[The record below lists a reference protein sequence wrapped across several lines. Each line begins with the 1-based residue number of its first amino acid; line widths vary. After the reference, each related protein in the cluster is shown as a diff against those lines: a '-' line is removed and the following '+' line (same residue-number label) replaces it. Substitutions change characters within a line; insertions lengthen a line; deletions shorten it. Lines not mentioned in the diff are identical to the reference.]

1 MAKLSLAAADHGA
14 TIHMPRLGAGQAG
27 GSWSIIEEMINEQL
41 CGAGLKVFVY
51 DLPSAADKEAHQS
64 LLF

>member
-1 MAKLSLAAADHGA
+1 
-14 TIHMPRLGAGQAG
+14 
-27 GSWSIIEEMINEQL
+27 MINEQL